1 MSRAKSKFSVARLR
15 ALGRFALQLLPAAG
29 LLAVASNLSHPAVL
43 VLLLMANSLTMSAVC
58 EAMGF
63 GLEDGFGRTVL
74 RRGAAHFLMFAVY
87 VGAVMVL
94 VGMPLLWLLRGPTLE
109 VTLALSA
116 ATVLAL
122 VLVWRVWPI
131 FGLVFV
137 WDDAYPDEGRS
148 SWLYSA
154 VKRSAAFASHLTGE
168 HELFF
173 SHGLPVS
180 LALIALALGAL
191 ILSGLCGLLPSEV
204 RIVAMGGYGLLL
216 PLASWLVANRTLR
229 ALLTTRREDRRTT
242 SVSDLPTDEPSVPTH
257 LPSGLA
263 ATELATALLR
273 AARAGHVELA
283 LAALERGADPN
294 TVPPPDDRDQRSVL
308 VLAALL
314 PEIRLL
320 RALIAK
326 RVDINQ
332 RHLGLTALLAATR
345 DSQAGR
351 PDAVLTLLANGADT
365 TQADTEGNTAL
376 HHAARVAEPT
386 IAAMLLDVGASA
398 AVINREG
405 YTPLGCAALAAN
417 WPLMRF
423 LMERGAKWEVE
434 NAVPALVAASAIAE
448 DDVQGVRTLLKQK
461 AKADARG
468 PLDRTA
474 LMMAALHGHRAIAK
488 ALLDAG
494 ADANLADA
502 HGTTAPMEAARAGA
516 ADIVNLFAGRK
527 LDINLRDHAGR
538 TALVIACQS
547 RQANLDTVRALLI
560 LGADTALQGRDGRR
574 AVDNAAMAGRWDL
587 VAALDP
593 TFPLPAHVADIVR
606 GTPLP
611 GADSP
616 AHLLDAL
623 RFGHWNIAEG
633 FRGALRQWSAADKAE
648 ILHSLGEDED
658 QAARAWLLA
667 HGVAAEVAL
676 ADGVRVLDAWLTRLP
691 HTLGACQQLLQSG
704 ASAGG
709 GGKMRQVLEA
719 ARETPTH
726 HTRLLQL
733 AQDWFQRG
741 GDPFQANAQGE
752 TALHLAAALGSQALT
767 SQLLQCGFDPNARDA
782 RGCTPL
788 HAALRLQGKEAI
800 AVASSLIRHG
810 ADPAAAT
817 AIGETCLG
825 LGLARAEPEL
835 LRWLQWRTWQL
846 PRRALRAADLPA
858 AAIAGDTEAVG
869 KLIEAGLPLESVDAQ
884 GATALIRACGL
895 GHLGIVQQL
904 LGAGANTEFAAAA
917 TGATAL
923 SAAVSA
929 RRDEIVGVLIGR
941 GIDVDHRL
949 PGGGTALMIA
959 AALGFPEITERLL
972 KAGANPNLADEK
984 GTTALHAAVQFA
996 FQYADTGRA
1005 RNVLQSLCRYGVD
1018 ANPRNAKGQT
1028 PLQLLLGARA
1038 EPGAPCQATHL
1049 AMLLPILLDHGAQLD
1064 AQDDRGVSP
1073 LHACAIHG
1081 LLGPAQQLLARG
1093 AARDARD
1100 CLGRTPGDLAHL
1112 LGYAELAQQL
1122 GGAAPVP
1129 SLAQMLR
1136 QPARPTE

>member
-1 MSRAKSKFSVARLR
+1 LSRAKSKFSVARLR
-15 ALGRFALQLLPAAG
+15 TLGRFALQLVPAAG
-29 LLAVASNLSHPAVL
+29 VLAVAGNLSHPAVL
-43 VLLLMANSLTMSAVC
+43 VLLLMANSLAMSAVC

-63 GLEDGFGRTVL
+63 GLEGGFGRTVL
-74 RRGAAHFLMFAVY
+74 RRGAAHFLIFAVY
-87 VGAVMVL
+87 VGAVTAL
-94 VGMPLLWLLRGPTLE
+94 VGMPLLWLLRGPSLE

-137 WDDAYPDEGRS
+137 WDDAYPDTGKN

-154 VKRSAAFASHLTGE
+154 VKRSAAFGSHLTGE

-180 LALIALALGAL
+180 MASLMLALGAL
-191 ILSGLCGLLPSEV
+191 SLAGLCGMLPSEIRV
-204 RIVAMGGYGLLL
+204 VAMIGYGLLL
-216 PLASWLVANRTLR
+216 PLSSWLVANRTLR
-229 ALLTTRREDRRTT
+229 ALLTTRRADRQAAPAP
-242 SVSDLPTDEPSVPTH
+242 DIQAQEPGLPAH

-263 ATELATALLR
+263 ATELSAALLR

-283 LAALERGADPN
+283 LAALERNADPN
-294 TVPPPDDRDQRSVL
+294 TVPPSEDRDQRSVL

-365 TQADTEGNTAL
+365 TQVDAEGNTAL

-386 IAAMLLDVGASA
+386 IAAMLLDAGASA
-398 AVINREG
+398 TAINRDG

-417 WPLMRF
+417 WTLLRF
-423 LMERGAKWEVE
+423 LIEHGAKWEIE
-434 NAVPALVAASAIAE
+434 NAVPALVAAAAIAE
-448 DDVQGVRTLLKQK
+448 DDVQGVRILLKQK
-461 AKADARG
+461 AKPDARA

-488 ALLDAG
+488 VLLDAG
-494 ADANLADA
+494 ADANLIDV
-502 HGTTAPMEAARAGA
+502 HGTTATMEAARAGA
-516 ADIVNLFAGRK
+516 AEIINLFAGRK
-527 LDINLRDHAGR
+527 IDINLRDHAGR

-547 RQANLDTVRALLI
+547 RQANLETVRALLM
-560 LGADTALQGRDGRR
+560 LGADPALPGRDGRR

-587 VAALDP
+587 VAALDS

-633 FRGALRQWSAADKAE
+633 FRAAMRQWPAADKAE
-648 ILHSLGEDED
+648 ILHALGDD
-658 QAARAWLLA
+658 DDVQARAWLLA
-667 HGVAAEVAL
+667 HSVDADAAL

-691 HTLGACQQLLQSG
+691 QTLGACHQLLRSG

-719 ARETPTH
+719 ARDTPTH
-726 HTRLLQL
+726 HSPLLHL
-733 AQDWFQRG
+733 AQEWFQRG
-741 GDPFQANAQGE
+741 GDLFQANAQGE
-752 TALHLAAALGSQALT
+752 TALHLSAALGSETLT
-767 SQLLQCGFDPNARDA
+767 SQLLQCGFNPNIRDA

-788 HAALRLQGKEAI
+788 HAALRLQGKEA
-800 AVASSLIRHG
+800 VNVVRSLVRHG
-810 ADPAAAT
+810 ADPTAAT

-835 LRWLQWRTWQL
+835 LRWLQWRAWPL

-858 AAIAGDTEAVG
+858 AAIASDVEAVS
-869 KLIEAGLPLESVDAQ
+869 KLIEVGLPLDAVDAQ

-895 GHLGIVQQL
+895 GHIGVVQQL
-904 LGAGANTEFAAAA
+904 LSAGANAEFPTV
-917 TGATAL
+917 TGATPL

-929 RRDEIVGVLIGR
+929 RRDAIVEVLIGR
-941 GIDVDHRL
+941 GVQIDHRL

-972 KAGANPNLADEK
+972 KAGAAPNLADEK
-984 GTTALHAAVQFA
+984 GTTALHAAAQFA
-996 FQYADTGRA
+996 FHYSDTGRA
-1005 RNVLQSLCRYGVD
+1005 RNVLQSLCSHGAD

-1028 PLQLLLGARA
+1028 PLQLLLGSRA
-1038 EPGAPCQATHL
+1038 EPGASCQATHL
-1049 AMLLPILLDHGAQLD
+1049 AKLLPVLLDHGAQLD

-1122 GGAAPVP
+1122 GGAASVP

-1136 QPARPTE
+1136 QPARPVE

>member
-1 MSRAKSKFSVARLR
+1 LSRAKSKFSFARLR
-15 ALGRFALQLLPAAG
+15 ALGRFALQLVPAAI
-29 LLAVASNLSHPAVL
+29 LLAGAARLSHPAVL
-43 VLLLMANSLTMSAVC
+43 VLLLLANSLAISAVC

-63 GLEDGFGRTVL
+63 GLDGGFGRTVM

-87 VGAVMVL
+87 VGAVMLL
-94 VGMPLLWLLRGPTLE
+94 VGMPLLWLLRGPSLE
-109 VTLALSA
+109 ITLALSA

-122 VLVWRVWPI
+122 VLVWRVWPA

-137 WDDAYPDEGRS
+137 WDDAYPGTGKN

-154 VKRSAAFASHLTGE
+154 VKRSMVFASHLTGE

-180 LALIALALGAL
+180 LVLIILALGAL
-191 ILSGLCGLLPSEV
+191 CLSGLCGLLPSEV
-204 RIVAMGGYGLLL
+204 RIVAMVGYGLLL
-216 PLASWLVANRTLR
+216 PLAGWLVANRTLR
-229 ALLTTRREDRRTT
+229 ALLTTRSADRP
-242 SVSDLPTDEPSVPTH
+242 VPAPTPDVPEPRAVAH
-257 LPSGLA
+257 LPSGMA
-263 ATELATALLR
+263 AAELSAALLR

-283 LAALERGADPN
+283 LAALERGANPN
-294 TVPPPDDRDQRSVL
+294 TVPPPDDRDQRSEL

-320 RALIAK
+320 RALIAR

-345 DSQAGR
+345 DSQVGR

-365 TQADTEGNTAL
+365 TQADAEGNTAL

-386 IAAMLLDVGASA
+386 IAAMLLDAGASTT
-398 AVINREG
+398 AVNREG

-417 WPLMRF
+417 WTLLRF
-423 LMERGAKWEVE
+423 LIERGAKCEID
-434 NAVPALVAASAIAE
+434 NSVPALVAAAAIAE
-448 DDVQGVRTLLKQK
+448 DDVQGVRLLLKQK
-461 AKADARG
+461 ARPDARA

-488 ALLDAG
+488 VLLDAG
-494 ADANLADA
+494 ADGNLTDA

-516 ADIVNLFAGRK
+516 ADIVELFAGRK
-527 LDINLRDHAGR
+527 IDINLRDHADR
-538 TALVIACQS
+538 TALIIACQS
-547 RQANLDTVRALLI
+547 RQANLETVRALLI
-560 LGADTALQGRDGRR
+560 LGADTALAGRDGRR
-574 AVDNAAMAGRWDL
+574 AVENAAMAGRWDL

-593 TFPLPAHVADIVR
+593 TFPLPAHVADVR

-633 FRGALRQWSAADKAE
+633 FRTALRQWPMAEKAE
-648 ILHSLGEDED
+648 ILHALGEDED
-658 QAARAWLLA
+658 SHARSWLLT
-667 HGVAAEVAL
+667 HGVDADAVL

-691 HTLGACQQLLQSG
+691 QTLCACQQLLQSG
-704 ASAGG
+704 ASIGG
-709 GGKMRQVLEA
+709 AGKMRQVLEV

-726 HTRLLQL
+726 HSALLQF
-733 AQDWFQRG
+733 AQEWFQRG
-741 GDPFQANAQGE
+741 TDPFQANAQGE
-752 TALHLAAALGSQALT
+752 TALHLAAALGSQALV
-767 SQLLQCGFDPNARDA
+767 SQLLQSGFNPNVRDA
-782 RGCTPL
+782 RGNTPL
-788 HAALRLQGKEAI
+788 HVALRLQGKD
-800 AVASSLIRHG
+800 AVGVVSSLVRYG

-835 LRWLQWRTWQL
+835 LRWLQWRAWPL

-858 AAIAGDTEAVG
+858 AAIAGDVEAVG
-869 KLIEAGLPLESVDAQ
+869 KLVEVGMPLEAVDTQ

-895 GHLGIVQQL
+895 GHVGVVQQL
-904 LGAGANTEFAAAA
+904 LGAGANVEFAATV

-929 RRDEIVGVLIGR
+929 RRDEVVGVLIGR
-941 GIDVDHRL
+941 GVHIDHRL

-959 AALGFPEITERLL
+959 AALGFPEIAERLL

-984 GTTALHAAVQFA
+984 GTTALHAAAQFA
-996 FQYADTGRA
+996 FQYSDTARA
-1005 RNVLQSLCRYGVD
+1005 RNVLQALCRHGAD

-1028 PLQLLLGARA
+1028 PLQLLLGSRA

-1049 AMLLPILLDHGAQLD
+1049 ASLLPILLEHGAQLD

-1093 AARDARD
+1093 AAREARD
-1100 CLGRTPGDLAHL
+1100 CLARTPGDLAHL

-1122 GGAAPVP
+1122 GGAASVP

-1136 QPARPTE
+1136 QPARPVE